1 MKYLLVTTEI
11 DNIKEIRSRL
21 EEYFNI
27 IYLPDSPF
35 QTFSDIEKEVRD
47 QIFAIFT
54 NPNNSKIKLNN
65 EFCNLFENLRIICT
79 ASTGTVHIDLD
90 NEKKDRIKILSLK
103 NEIETLKYV
112 SSTAELAFLF
122 LLSGVRNFLPAINDV
137 KAGEWDCEKFIGRQI
152 NKLNIGIIGFGRLGK
167 MFGNFSKAFEAN
179 LLIYDPYITAKEMEN
194 IEFKSSFVDDIKQ
207 LCENSDVISL
217 HIHVSPETRK
227 LINDAFL
234 QDCKSNLIL
243 INTSRG
249 EVVDEDALLRFLK
262 LNKDAKYFTDVLENE
277 IEGKHISP
285 ILRENNNLNL
295 NNQIFVTPH
304 IGGMTHDARY
314 LAYNRAVDL
323 LINNIK
329 E

>member
-1 MKYLLVTTEI
+1 MVRILL
-11 DNIKEIRSRL
+11 N
-21 EEYFNI
+21 
-27 IYLPDSPF
+27 
-35 QTFSDIEKEVRD
+35 
-47 QIFAIFT
+47 
-54 NPNNSKIKLNN
+54 
-65 EFCNLFENLRIICT
+65 
-79 ASTGTVHIDLD
+79 
-90 NEKKDRIKILSLK
+90 
-103 NEIETLKYV
+103 
-112 SSTAELAFLF
+112 
-122 LLSGVRNFLPAINDV
+122 
-137 KAGEWDCEKFIGRQI
+137 
-152 NKLNIGIIGFGRLGK
+152 
-167 MFGNFSKAFEAN
+167 
-179 LLIYDPYITAKEMEN
+179 
-194 IEFKSSFVDDIKQ
+194 
-207 LCENSDVISL
+207 
-217 HIHVSPETRK
+217 
-227 LINDAFL
+227 
-234 QDCKSNLIL
+234 CKSNLIL